1 MIMAQQTDYSVQSLF
16 NIKGWTCIVTGGGT
30 GLGLI
35 TANALASN
43 GAKVY
48 ITGRRAEVL
57 QQAETKH
64 ESGGSIVALPMD
76 VTSKDSI
83 KNAVEEVS
91 SKEKCVNLLVNN
103 AGVSG
108 LNYGEKGMPTGSI
121 QEISDHMFGNQDF
134 DDWKSMYAVNCA
146 SYYFCSAAFLPLLV
160 AARNHGYAEAGSIIN
175 ISSMSGITKESQNG
189 QFSYNASKAAC
200 ILLTEMLATDFKRPG
215 VEVRVNTLAPG
226 YFPSEMTVIDEKD
239 GSKEHFMK
247 QWGIPAGRP
256 GRPKDYAQAL
266 LGFAVNEYVTGAT
279 LVIDGAW
286 LLAHA

>member
-1 MIMAQQTDYSVQSLF
+1 M
-16 NIKGWTCIVTGGGT
+16 
-30 GLGLI
+30 
-35 TANALASN
+35 
-43 GAKVY
+43 
-48 ITGRRAEVL
+48 L

-91 SKEKCVNLLVNN
+91 SKEKFVNLLVNN

-160 AARNHGYAEAGSIIN
+160 AARDHGYAEAGSIIN